1 MRIYSIQKENYN
13 TQSNFKGVLSPNSAK
28 VVNKIAKEEANHLIR
43 NHYKGV
49 YAGANKLMEIKN
61 NFDSA
66 LAVLAEK
73 AKLMHPDTT
82 VHLKRVEE
90 TLSRE
95 TTPIE
100 TFEVIYENNKLGIVL
115 QDTISLLD
123 RDENYENLDKRTIGI
138 IESIEPKD
146 IDRKMLARAIS
157 DFSKDIIFDRDNDI
171 PVVRQEVITKYLKVN
186 KPIMSNEEIENLKI
200 RLQSTPKERFNNI
213 MNFHKELSSAFSE
226 EENKVITYQLEK
238 DFESFQRKDRESTKS
253 ILKINEKLVDE
264 IFGCDE

>member
-28 VVNKIAKEEANHLIR
+28 VVNYIAKEEGKYLVKSLG
-43 NHYKGV
+43 YGV
-49 YAGANKLMEIKN
+49 QVDASKLVNIKN

-66 LAVLAEK
+66 LKMLAAK
-73 AKLMHPDTT
+73 AKLMHPDTI
-82 VHLKRVEE
+82 VQLKRVEE

-123 RDENYENLDKRTIGI
+123 KNENYKNLGKRTIDI
-138 IESIEPKD
+138 IEGIDPKK
-146 IDRKMLARAIS
+146 IDKRMLNTAIL
-157 DFSKDIIFDRDNDI
+157 DFSEDSFNDRL
-171 PVVRQEVITKYLKVN
+171 RESKEKRAEVISKCLKANQSILSEDQARNV
-186 KPIMSNEEIENLKI
+186 KI
-200 RLQSTPKERFNNI
+200 RLGYAPEERLDKIKNYQ
-213 MNFHKELSSAFSE
+213 KELSYTLSE
-226 EENKVITYQLEK
+226 EENNMANSFLEEAFKTYTE
-238 DFESFQRKDRESTKS
+238 REEQTTK
-253 ILKINEKLVDE
+253 IAQENKKLLDE